1 MGSSIITTGEMVLP
15 VPSATHWLPMEEGRL
30 HVRRF
35 GDPSADPVLMI
46 HGAIE
51 DGRIFYS
58 SKGKGLAPFI
68 ARNGFDVFVP
78 DFRGH
83 GRSDPRISRSTH
95 FGQTELITRELPT
108 ILDAMED
115 WTGGRPVHVVAHS
128 WGGVIVS
135 SCLARYPERKYGIR
149 SLLYLGTKRC
159 IHVKNRCRSIQ
170 IDLLWKTMGR
180 LLTGIFG
187 YLPARLFRLGSMDET
202 RRYHRQTLAWIKPGP
217 WVDPADGFDYGQ
229 AAGAHEFPPG
239 WFVAGAGDA
248 CLGNPDDVWAFMSEH
263 GGQPFRFSMLGK
275 EEGSRNDYGHVDML
289 THEDGPEDHFPHLV
303 AWLKNDHEA
312 VRLGFQ

>member
-15 VPSATHWLPMEEGRL
+15 VPSATHWLPLGEGRL

-35 GDPSADPVLMI
+35 GDPSADPVLLI

-58 SKGKGLAPFI
+58 HNGKGLAPFI

-83 GRSDPRISRSTH
+83 GRSEPQISRTTR
-95 FGQTELITRELPT
+95 FGQTEMITEELPA

-115 WTGGRPVHVVAHS
+115 WTGGRPVHLIAHS

-135 SCLARYPERKYGIR
+135 SCLARFPERMYGVR

-159 IHVKNRCRSIQ
+159 IRVKNWCKRMQ
-170 IDLLWKTMGR
+170 LDLMWNGLGR
-180 LLTGIFG
+180 ILTAIFG
-187 YLPARLFRLGSMDET
+187 YLPARLFHLGATDET
-202 RRYHRQTLAWIKPGP
+202 KRYHRQTLDWIRPGP
-217 WVDPADGFDYGQ
+217 WIDPYDRFNYAAAAQ
-229 AAGAHEFPPG
+229 ATRFPPT

-248 CLGNPDDVWAFMSEH
+248 CLGHPDDVWAFMGEH
-263 GGQPFRFSMLGK
+263 GDQPLKFSILGK
-275 EEGSRNDYGHVDML
+275 EEGHFHDYGHVDML
-289 THEDGPEDHFPHLV
+289 THPDAPEDHFPLLV
-303 AWLKNDHEA
+303 EWLKNDHEA
-312 VRLGFQ
+312 VRLGYQ